1 MSVEIIRVP
10 KAPPVGLGQ
19 GLQTGEAIDA
29 DVARQL
35 QGQGFTLLNPRR
47 SARLAAIP
55 RRSQTGVMD
64 EPGVYGW
71 LYFKNTAQE
80 SKLQQAK
87 QAAAASRRAKKA
99 AAASG
104 EVSMD
109 ADSAPAAA
117 AAATSSAPAN
127 PATDTNDEDQLAAL
141 FSGVGLGSGPASP
154 ASSGW
159 GSQGSRGRGG
169 RRKHRTRKSRKT
181 RRRKTRR
188 STRA

>member
-10 KAPPVGLGQ
+10 KAPPQGLGQ
-19 GLQTGEAIDA
+19 GNMMQTGEQIDA
-29 DVARQL
+29 YVVQQL
-35 QGQGFTLLNPRR
+35 EDEGYTLLHPRR
-47 SARLAAIP
+47 SARLAAAVPP
-55 RRSQTGVMD
+55 RSYTGAMD
-64 EPGVYGW
+64 PPGAYGW
-71 LYFKNTAQE
+71 LYFKNTRQE
-80 SKLQQAK
+80 SKLRQAR
-87 QAAAASRRAKKA
+87 QAAAASRRAKKD

-117 AAATSSAPAN
+117 AAAATSSASVEIAK
-127 PATDTNDEDQLAAL
+127 TDDEDELARM
-141 FSGVGLGSGPASP
+141 FSGKMGFG
-154 ASSGW
+154 
-159 GSQGSRGRGG
+159 GR

>member
-19 GLQTGEAIDA
+19 GLQTGKAIDA
-29 DVARQL
+29 DVVRQL
-35 QGQGFTLLNPRR
+35 QDQGFTLLSPRR
-47 SARLAAIP
+47 SARLAIP

-80 SKLQQAK
+80 SKLRQARA
-87 QAAAASRRAKKA
+87 AAAASRKAKKD

-109 ADSAPAAA
+109 ADSPPAAA
-117 AAATSSAPAN
+117 AAAATTSADADALVAN
-127 PATDTNDEDQLAAL
+127 TDDEQELANL
-141 FSGVGLGSGPASP
+141 FAGKMGFG
-154 ASSGW
+154 
-159 GSQGSRGRGG
+159 GR

>member
-10 KAPPVGLGQ
+10 KAPPQGLGQ
-19 GLQTGEAIDA
+19 GNMMQTGEQIDEY
-29 DVARQL
+29 VVQQL
-35 QGQGFTLLNPRR
+35 EGEGYDLLHPRR
-47 SARLAAIP
+47 SARLAAAVPP
-55 RRSQTGVMD
+55 RSYTGAMD
-64 EPGVYGW
+64 PPGAYGW
-71 LYFKNTAQE
+71 LYFKNTRQE
-80 SKLQQAK
+80 SKLRQAR
-87 QAAAASRRAKKA
+87 QAAAASRRAKKD

-117 AAATSSAPAN
+117 AAAATSSAVAEPVTNTDEEEELAN
-127 PATDTNDEDQLAAL
+127 L
-141 FSGVGLGSGPASP
+141 FAGKMGFG
-154 ASSGW
+154 
-159 GSQGSRGRGG
+159 GR

>member
-10 KAPPVGLGQ
+10 KAPPQGLGQ
-19 GLQTGEAIDA
+19 GNIVQSGDTIDA
-29 DVARQL
+29 YVVQQL

-47 SARLAAIP
+47 SARLAAVP
-55 RRSQTGVMD
+55 RRSYTGAMD
-64 EPGVYGW
+64 PPGAYGW

-87 QAAAASRRAKKA
+87 AAANESRRAKKVA
-99 AAASG
+99 RMSG

-109 ADSAPAAA
+109 ADSPPAVAA
-117 AAATSSAPAN
+117 AAATSSASAAPNAN
-127 PATDTNDEDQLAAL
+127 TDDEDELVKL
-141 FSGVGLGSGPASP
+141 FARMGG
-154 ASSGW
+154 
-159 GSQGSRGRGG
+159 GR

>member
-19 GLQTGEAIDA
+19 GNMLQSGEAIDA
-29 DVARQL
+29 YVVQQL
-35 QGQGFTLLNPRR
+35 QGQGFALLNPRR
-47 SARLAAIP
+47 SARLAAVP
-55 RRSQTGVMD
+55 RRSYTGLMD
-64 EPGVYGW
+64 EPGAYGW

-99 AAASG
+99 ASAEG

-117 AAATSSAPAN
+117 AAAATSSKPAPLAV
-127 PATDTNDEDQLAAL
+127 ASTDDEEELSKL
-141 FSGVGLGSGPASP
+141 FAGL
-154 ASSGW
+154 
-159 GSQGSRGRGG
+159 GRGG
-169 RRKHRTRKSRKT
+169 RRRKHRTRKSRKT
-181 RRRKTRR
+181 RHRRTRR